1 MTDVVCGDFDVFTM
15 FVSRAAS
22 SLLPRMALSRVSLV
36 RPFAAAAPTGG
47 GKKKTGAGGAKKTA
61 APPAAA
67 AAAAPPPPPPKAAAA
82 PPKTSP
88 GSLLTELSQQNPHV
102 DVVRYTHKNRTWTVG
117 HVEYYSS
124 ALAVG
129 LTEQGLIAGD
139 VVLSWLPPHFS
150 EQVREKF
157 YICLPCFSPIERS
170 PFLFTCLDRWFYNLL
185 APRRA

>member
-1 MTDVVCGDFDVFTM
+1 M

-22 SLLPRMALSRVSLV
+22 SLLPRMALSRASLV

-47 GKKKTGAGGAKKTA
+47 GKKKTGAGGGKKTA
-61 APPAAA
+61 APPPPAA
-67 AAAAPPPPPPKAAAA
+67 AAAAPPPPPKPATKASAA
-82 PPKTSP
+82 PPKTSR
-88 GSLLTELSQQNPHV
+88 SLLTELSQQNPHV

-139 VVLSWLPPHFS
+139 VVLSWLPSHFS

-157 YICLPCFSPIERS
+157 CICLTRFSPIERS
-170 PFLFTCLDRWFYNLL
+170 PFLVTCLDRWFYNLL
-185 APRRA
+185 APRRV